1 MKNVLEHKGYTG
13 SVEFSA
19 EDKVFFGRITGIR
32 DVITF
37 EADTVKKLIQ
47 AFKESVEDYLETCKQ
62 QNKVPDR
69 EFKGSFNVR
78 LKPNIH
84 RLAAIKSAALKI
96 SLNQFVE
103 TVLEREV
110 LDKH

>member
-1 MKNVLEHKGYTG
+1 MEHKGYTG

-19 EDKVFFGRITGIR
+19 EDKLFFGKITGIR
-32 DVITF
+32 DVVTF

-47 AFKESVEDYLETCKQ
+47 AFKESVEDYLATCKQ
-62 QNKVPDR
+62 LGKQPEK

-78 LKPNIH
+78 LKPKIH
-84 RLAAIKSAALKI
+84 RLAAIKSAALNI

-103 TVLEREV
+103 TVLEKEV
-110 LDKH
+110 LENP

>member
-1 MKNVLEHKGYTG
+1 MKNVLEYKGYTG

-19 EDKVFFGRITGIR
+19 YDQVFFGKITGIR
-32 DVITF
+32 DVVTF

-47 AFKESVEDYLETCKQ
+47 AFKESVDDYLATCRQQGKQ
-62 QNKVPDR
+62 PDK

-78 LKPNIH
+78 LKPKIH
-84 RLAAIKSAALKI
+84 RLAAIRSAALKI

-103 TVLEREV
+103 SVLEREV
-110 LDKH
+110 LETP